1 MKKLISFIIV
11 LLSALNLCAKE
22 SVADSALT
30 DKKLLGIARQYHY
43 GIVRE
48 ADPKKAAR
56 IYTMLAQKGNAQA
69 MNELGKMYLSG
80 DGVKR
85 DSKIAFGLFKKAS
98 SLGNKNAKCNLA
110 LMYQKGQNGVID
122 FKKAYKLYK
131 QAADSGS
138 VRGMYG
144 AGYLQ
149 YKGLGVAQNYEA
161 ATNMLEKGAEKNH
174 PGCDFLLASYYAN
187 GFGGKVDMEKAE
199 KHYRRASKKG
209 NSWTV
214 DVTKHNLLDSIQ
226 KRHERKGKWKHVK
239 ENIIP
244 QNRMKKIKETI
255 DANEIEGEWHGKVYT
270 YDWSCKTIIGEQD
283 VIYCVKCNGDM
294 VDMTYSIGDSI
305 IIPFHATKKRGK
317 YMSSFKQSAFD
328 DVPWII
334 TSASFEKNGK
344 YLFANFNS
352 FNLQNMGVR
361 KPMFAVFEKKYSST
375 LSEKSTFEITKT
387 EVKNNSICITI
398 ESDEDKVIDMTLN
411 EMYGSVTK
419 KIGAKK
425 ISKGNNKI
433 TINTFNINEGIYVV
447 NVLCK
452 DERHSSV
459 ITVHNK

>member
-1 MKKLISFIIV
+1 
-11 LLSALNLCAKE
+11 
-22 SVADSALT
+22 
-30 DKKLLGIARQYHY
+30 
-43 GIVRE
+43 
-48 ADPKKAAR
+48 
-56 IYTMLAQKGNAQA
+56 
-69 MNELGKMYLSG
+69 
-80 DGVKR
+80 
-85 DSKIAFGLFKKAS
+85 
-98 SLGNKNAKCNLA
+98 
-110 LMYQKGQNGVID
+110 
-122 FKKAYKLYK
+122 
-131 QAADSGS
+131 
-138 VRGMYG
+138 
-144 AGYLQ
+144 
-149 YKGLGVAQNYEA
+149 
-161 ATNMLEKGAEKNH
+161 
-174 PGCDFLLASYYAN
+174 
-187 GFGGKVDMEKAE
+187 
-199 KHYRRASKKG
+199 
-209 NSWTV
+209 
-214 DVTKHNLLDSIQ
+214 
-226 KRHERKGKWKHVK
+226 
-239 ENIIP
+239 
-244 QNRMKKIKETI
+244 MKKIKETI

-283 VIYCVKCNGDM
+283 VICCVKCNGDM

-317 YMSSFKQSAFD
+317 YISSFKQSTVD

-433 TINTFNINEGIYVV
+433 TINKFNINEGIYVV